1 MKAKTLLTIFLS
13 IFLTSCMPS
22 STSMPTETPVS
33 RGISADIPMYPEYSE
48 VMVYGN
54 GETFSYLAH
63 ADLQTVSQFY
73 QTDMVNQGW
82 VQAQEPIIF
91 DTEIILHYKKA
102 NQKAIINMILSND
115 FTAVG
120 ISLVP

>member
-1 MKAKTLLTIFLS
+1 
-13 IFLTSCMPS
+13 
-22 STSMPTETPVS
+22 
-33 RGISADIPMYPEYSE
+33 MYPEYSE